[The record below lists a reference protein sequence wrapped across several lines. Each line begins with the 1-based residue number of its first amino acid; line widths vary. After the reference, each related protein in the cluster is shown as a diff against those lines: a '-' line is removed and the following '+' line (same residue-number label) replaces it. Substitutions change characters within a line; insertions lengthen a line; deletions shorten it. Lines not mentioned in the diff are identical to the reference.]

1 MNEEYLNNL
10 KKMDQERREAILK
23 NHKQSKSPAPI
34 RKPAKSL
41 KVWNSKGLSARY
53 VVDFYGSHFKQHL
66 EAEYY
71 NSE

>member
-34 RKPAKSL
+34 RKPAETHCTKDAPTCRVPRS
-41 KVWNSKGLSARY
+41 
-53 VVDFYGSHFKQHL
+53 QT
-66 EAEYY
+66 
-71 NSE
+71 

>member
-23 NHKQSKSPAPI
+23 NHKQSKSPAPT

-41 KVWNSKGLSARY
+41 KVAFGRASMT
-53 VVDFYGSHFKQHL
+53 HL
-66 EAEYY
+66 
-71 NSE
+71 

>member
-41 KVWNSKGLSARY
+41 KVWNS
-53 VVDFYGSHFKQHL
+53 FKDI
-66 EAEYY
+66 
-71 NSE
+71 S